1 MNTGAYYTVHGA
13 LQGRMSSGNTML
25 EVVNGYTLATLR
37 DGRKFIIIVNQALL
51 DRDARQTESLLQPHQ
66 CRAFGTA
73 VDDCSTFHP
82 DVHGGKGTQ
91 QIKVDGTSIPLHF
104 DGFKTYLSISLPTKE
119 DFEVLPH
126 LELTSPMS
134 YNPQD
139 PRRYTRRVFKAVDVT
154 FEEWRARLGYPTLAV
169 TKKTIAA
176 TTQMVKTLE
185 AETREYMRDHF
196 KSRVRCLRPK
206 RINDT
211 LYSDTFFSTV
221 KSIRGYSK
229 FQLFTFKTCKR
240 TICTLMKRESQAPD
254 AYLDI
259 IRTIGA
265 PNRTVTDNARV
276 CTGERWTKIN
286 RDFCIETGL
295 TIPHHQNQNIAEFEG
310 GCTKLRTL
318 KMFHETPW
326 APPAYWCYCVDYI
339 NETNGYL
346 ARQSLGWKTPNEI
359 LLGETG
365 DISVFRFK
373 WFSPVW
379 YYAPDISYPEDKM
392 LPGFMLGIAPTVGDG
407 FSYTILPKKDYK
419 DIPHY
424 RNPTTIVRSVVRL
437 RNIHDDM
444 DAAPICTLAD
454 EGFKFTNA
462 LGEELLGE
470 EELELLPEEEAAG
483 DSSDGT
489 AIATVQPPDD
499 DNVDHVLF
507 QNEED
512 WVLNGGDNDLPS
524 QNFAHAAPA
533 TVVEEP
539 AVAEEEV
546 PSRVIAASTA
556 TPVSDLTPLPTVEP
570 LTVHDDDADASD
582 TEDGIPVITQSMSE
596 GSEPED
602 RPQSAVL
609 REIQDTPVDPDEVIQ
624 MVNDSFLKASGEEQ
638 DDDLYSIINHR
649 TTNGVLEFEVEYT
662 SGDTDWLFFSLVQDE
677 DPHAC
682 ADYVMNNDLGKIFN
696 SKYRR
701 WARKFLRSVRR
712 TMRRMFRVRY
722 DGFNSRYYTPKPTAP
737 IIHCRRVAHSKKEK
751 KRRNVKK
758 KATSNK
764 QMGNFKYGIQ
774 VPKKWSDVI
783 RLDKAAGDSKWQDA
797 VAKEV
802 ASLLHH
808 HCFDFK
814 SPDFKP
820 SSDYQYA
827 PLNLVYDVKPDLRY
841 KARLVINGMHVDPR
855 GLSTR
860 ATVVKGV
867 SVRLLDL
874 IADHQNLEVLT
885 GDIGNAF
892 IQAHTKE
899 KVYTR
904 CGPEFGPRSGAIA
917 ILVRALYG
925 LTTSAN
931 RYRTLFADFLQE
943 MGFTPTRYDRDV
955 WMRLRETNDGYDY
968 ICTHVDDFKIV
979 GKDPSKWMR
988 RIEQTFLVKES
999 GPRDYYL
1006 GNNYKYH
1013 DGLNVWTYGCDKYAA
1028 EALRRV
1034 EAEFGILAKEK
1045 TPMPTKD
1052 DQAHPEVDTSPL
1064 LGLDD
1069 HRKFQ
1074 MLLGMLQWMVTI
1086 GRPDL
1091 CHAVTSLNR
1100 FGACPRE
1107 FHLELAVRVF
1117 GYIKMFPT
1125 RQLAIDSHPFILG
1138 VQEDKRNIFKPG
1150 FLEDYPNAREE
1161 LDSGFPR
1168 PFGETLQTSICVDA
1182 DHAHDL
1188 KTRRSIT
1195 GLIAFVGSTPVIWYS
1210 KRQGSIASSTYS
1222 AEFSALRTATEEAQ
1236 ALRYMLRCLGI
1247 PIANDGSQ
1255 PTLLFGDNFSVIQN
1269 ACDFEA
1275 DLKKKHVAISF
1286 HTVREAVAAGIV
1298 EPIWLKGEW
1307 NISDIMTKQISGAEF
1322 NGHCDT
1328 IFFRPDFHIRTHN
1341 NLKA

>member
-1 MNTGAYYTVHGA
+1 
-13 LQGRMSSGNTML
+13 MSSGNTML
-25 EVVNGYTLATLR
+25 EIVNGYTLATLR
-37 DGRKFIIIVNQALL
+37 DGRRFIVIVNQALL
-51 DRDARQTESLLQPHQ
+51 DRDPRQSEALLQPHQ
-66 CRAFGTA
+66 CRDFGNA

-91 QIKVDGTSIPLHF
+91 QIKVLDTSIPLLF
-104 DGFKTYLSISLPTKE
+104 DGFKSYLRISKPTAE
-119 DFEVLPH
+119 DFDILPH
-126 LELTSPMS
+126 LELTSSMT

-154 FEEWRARLGYPTLAV
+154 YDEWRGRLGYPTLEV

-211 LYSDTFFSTV
+211 LYSDTFFSSV
-221 KSIRGYSK
+221 SSIRGYSK
-229 FQLFTFKTCKR
+229 FQLFTFKKCKR
-240 TICTLMKRESQAPD
+240 TICSLMKRESEAPD
-254 AYLDI
+254 KYQDI
-259 IRTIGA
+259 LRTIGA
-265 PNRTVTDNARV
+265 PNRTVTDNAKV
-276 CTGERWTKIN
+276 CTGQRWTKLN
-286 RDFCIETGL
+286 RDYCIATGL

-310 GCTKLRTL
+310 GCTKLRTI

-326 APPAYWCYCVDYI
+326 APPSYWCYCVEFI

-346 ARQSLGWKTPNEI
+346 ARQSLGWKTPNEL

-373 WFSPVW
+373 WFQPVW

-392 LPGFMLGIAPTVGDG
+392 LPGFVLGIAPTVGDG

-424 RNPTTIVRSVVRL
+424 RNPTTIVRSVVRS
-437 RNIHDDM
+437 RDINDNIDSAPSCSKIM
-444 DAAPICTLAD
+444 DGD
-454 EGFKFTNA
+454 GFKFTNA

-470 EELELLPEEEAAG
+470 EELTPLLPEDEVAETNPSG
-483 DSSDGT
+483 GT
-489 AIATVQPPDD
+489 AVASAELPDD
-499 DNVDHVLF
+499 DNIDHILY

-512 WVLNGGDNDLPS
+512 WVLNGGDNILPS
-524 QNFAHAAPA
+524 QNSRPVPL
-533 TVVEEP
+533 TTIVEEP
-539 AVAEEEV
+539 TAEEEEAL
-546 PSRVIAASTA
+546 PSHVSAASTA
-556 TPVSDLTPLPTVEP
+556 APVSTLTPLSTPTP
-570 LTVHDDDADASD
+570 INDDDAGNNS
-582 TEDGIPVITQSMSE
+582 EPENYLPVITQSMSDE
-596 GSEPED
+596 SEPD
-602 RPQSAVL
+602 NSGPTSSVVN
-609 REIQDTPVDPDEVIQ
+609 DVTHTVVDADEVIQ
-624 MVNDSFLKASGEEQ
+624 MVNESFLKESGVDR
-638 DDDLYSIINHR
+638 DDDLNAIISHR
-649 TTNGVLEFEVEYT
+649 TSNGVLELEIEYC
-662 SGDTDWLFFSLVQDE
+662 SGNTEWAYFNVVQEE
-677 DPHAC
+677 DPQAC

-712 TMRRMFRVRY
+712 TMRRLFRVRY

-737 IIHCRRVAHSKKEK
+737 LLHCRRVANSKKEK
-751 KRRNVKK
+751 QRRNVKK
-758 KATSNK
+758 KATTNK
-764 QMGNFKYGIQ
+764 QMGNFKYGIE
-774 VPKKWSDVI
+774 VPKKWSDVL

-797 VAKEV
+797 IAKEI
-802 ASLLHH
+802 ASLLFHE
-808 HCFDFK
+808 CFDFK

-867 SVRLLDL
+867 SVRLLDI
-874 IADHQNLEVLT
+874 IADHQNLEVMC

-892 IQAHTKE
+892 IQAYTKE

-931 RYRTLFADFLQE
+931 RYRTLFADFLRG
-943 MGFTPTRYDRDV
+943 MGFAPTRYDRDV
-955 WMRLRETNDGYDY
+955 WMRLRDTKDGYDY

-979 GKDPSKWMR
+979 AKDPSIWMK
-988 RIEQTFLVKES
+988 RIESTFLVKES

-1013 DGLNVWTYGCDKYAA
+1013 DGLDVWTYGCDTYSA

-1052 DQAHPEVDTSPL
+1052 EDSHPETDTSTL

-1074 MLLGMLQWMVTI
+1074 MLLGMIQWMVTI

-1107 FHLELAVRVF
+1107 FHLELAIRVF

-1125 RQLAIDSHPFILG
+1125 RQIAIDSRNLILG
-1138 VQEDKRNIFKPG
+1138 KQEDKKKLFIPG
-1150 FLEDYPNAREE
+1150 FLEDYPDAKEE
-1161 LDSGFPR
+1161 MDAGFPQ
-1168 PFGETLQTSICVDA
+1168 PFGETLQTSICVDS

-1195 GLIAFVGSTPVIWYS
+1195 GLIAFVGSTPVVWYS
-1210 KRQGSIASSTYS
+1210 KRQGSIASSTYT

-1247 PIANDGSQ
+1247 PIANDGSN

-1269 ACDFEA
+1269 ARDFEA

-1286 HTVREAVAAGIV
+1286 HTVREAVAAGVV
-1298 EPIWLKGEW
+1298 EPIWLKGKW
-1307 NISDIMTKQISGAEF
+1307 NISDIMTKQIAGIDF
-1322 NGHCDT
+1322 NGHCDS